1 MNKLAAALVLCASL
15 AWSGSALAQDSW
27 TDEPAETGGA
37 DEPAPTDNP
46 PPSTRTSSG
55 FPAAPPPPPPTD
67 ARPRRVHASRSRFR
81 GGVSGLLGSYWL
93 DGRGSGAIG
102 VMGRLGA
109 QVTDVFGVYA
119 TPTVLTM
126 PGYGDRGL
134 TRASLGVVFDA
145 TIDHR
150 FYIGGG
156 PEIFGTFRSGGLG
169 PVVEDQRLFALRM
182 RTGLAFGSVRPG
194 RRHAFTL
201 GFDGSLD
208 FYDGTLGVAP
218 ALSLGY
224 DAF

>member
-1 MNKLAAALVLCASL
+1 MNKPAALLVLCASL
-15 AWSGSALAQDSW
+15 AAPGSALAQESW
-27 TDEPAETGGA
+27 IDETAEEAEPAEA
-37 DEPAPTDNP
+37 QPAPQT
-46 PPSTRTSSG
+46 TRTSSG
-55 FPAAPPPPPPTD
+55 FPEPPPPPAPTD
-67 ARPRRVHASRSRFR
+67 ARPRKVHASRSRFR

-93 DGRGSGAIG
+93 DGRGAGAFG

-119 TPTVLTM
+119 TPAVLTM
-126 PGYGDRGL
+126 PGYADRGL

-156 PEIFGTFRSGGLG
+156 PEIFGTFRSGSLG
-169 PVVEDQRLFALRM
+169 PVVEDQRVFALRM

-208 FYDGTLGVAP
+208 FYDGALGVAP